1 MIRLPSVI
9 ALSCAAGLCVSLAGG
24 FAAGPAFAQNSVD
37 PGEAAMNARK
47 SHMQLYAHN
56 LGVIGGMAQERIPYD
71 GAAAATAA
79 GNLVALAS
87 IDQTT
92 YWLPG
97 TDSAT
102 LEGSRALPALWD
114 NIPDA
119 VAKTAALQEAAAAM
133 QTAAAVDLA
142 SLRGAMG
149 ALGGSCSACHE
160 NYRQPQ

>member
-1 MIRLPSVI
+1 MIRLSSAV
-9 ALSCAAGLCVSLAGG
+9 AFSCAAGLCATLAAG
-24 FAAGPAFAQNSVD
+24 FAIAQSAPD

-119 VAKTAALQEAAAAM
+119 VAKTADLQEAAAAM